1 MMEAMDSRIG
11 VLMVNGAH
19 VYYAFLRGDAE
30 PETLG
35 TREEIEVALG
45 IRAPAVLDVADQA
58 LPNSAHSTPRLKP
71 LRSYVVTITPSVVT
85 FAGSHTA
92 GEYTVTKVAVSS
104 NDAIS
109 QARDDRRNNEG
120 RHGVPAKFR
129 AKLEE

>member
-1 MMEAMDSRIG
+1 MDAMDSRIG

-19 VYYAFLRGDAE
+19 VYYAFLRGNAE
-30 PETLG
+30 PETVG

-45 IRAPAVLDVADQA
+45 IRSPEALAVEHQDLQTKAP
-58 LPNSAHSTPRLKP
+58 SKPRLTT

-92 GEYTVTKVAVSS
+92 GEYTVTKVAVSR

-109 QARDDRRNNEG
+109 QAREDRRNNEG
-120 RHGVPAKFR
+120 RHGVSAKFR
-129 AKLEE
+129 AHLEQ